1 MAIMLRIP
9 TAEVGMKILRSPE
22 MARSWLN
29 ERHVA
34 SKRLE
39 LACTR
44 FLTLV
49 SEIAAKIEYIDFGWL
64 PDCPQIA

>member
-1 MAIMLRIP
+1 MGAPPGGRIG
-9 TAEVGMKILRSPE
+9 TEVPDSAKSAP
-22 MARSWLN
+22 SWPD
-29 ERHVA
+29 EAKWV

-64 PDCPQIA
+64 PDWPQIA